1 MPGYIEQLGGG
12 PAVVGLAFGL
22 FALSAV
28 AVRPATGRLID
39 AHGGKPVLLA
49 GAVIFVLSPVL
60 YAVARTMPLFLATRL
75 FHGVGIAAFT
85 TAYTTLVAGLAL
97 SGRRGEAVGLSG
109 TTSNLGL
116 LFAPALGAYVLARWG
131 AAAHFLASAAIAAGS
146 VALVLAVGAEGDRE
160 GRPYNAAVAG
170 EGDREGRP
178 YGAGE
183 GGGEGFWSVARR
195 RPVWVAAL
203 GSTGLALAYGAVLS
217 FMPPFAAE
225 RNLTAAGGLFS
236 AFAVAMMVAQ
246 AAAGWL
252 SDRIGRRLVAAPGM
266 VMAAL
271 AMAGLAGAG
280 SNGALLLAGAGL
292 GLSWGLVRAG
302 LDTAVVDAT
311 QPEARGTAL
320 SVLYTCFDI
329 GVGAGSFGLGLFA
342 QARGY
347 SAVFWA
353 AAVWAIISLAGY
365 LVLGRRRG

>member
-1 MPGYIEQLGGG
+1 
-12 PAVVGLAFGL
+12 
-22 FALSAV
+22 
-28 AVRPATGRLID
+28 
-39 AHGGKPVLLA
+39 
-49 GAVIFVLSPVL
+49 
-60 YAVARTMPLFLATRL
+60 MPLFLATRL

-85 TAYTTLVAGLAL
+85 TAYTTMVAGLAL

-146 VALVLAVGAEGDRE
+146 VALVLAVAGEDDGDR
-160 GRPYNAAVAG
+160 RPHSAAAAD

-178 YGAGE
+178 YGAS
-183 GGGEGFWSVARR
+183 GGGFWSVARR

-203 GSTGLALAYGAVLS
+203 GSTGLAVAYGAVLS

-236 AFAVAMMVAQ
+236 AFAVAMMAAQ

-266 VMAAL
+266 VLAAL
-271 AMAGLAGAG
+271 SMAGLAGAG

-311 QPEARGTAL
+311 HPEARGTAL
-320 SVLYTCFDI
+320 SVLYTCFDT
-329 GVGAGSFGLGLFA
+329 GVGAGSFGLGLVA

-365 LVLGRRRG
+365 LVLGRRRE